1 MSNIESRVI
10 KVITW
15 CMGMPDDA
23 VKPDMTVEELGID
36 SLDIV
41 EVTLAIDEEFSIDIS
56 DEEQGSMRTV
66 QNMIDLVAKKLSA

>member
-15 CMGMPDDA
+15 CMGMPGGK
-23 VKPDMTVEELGID
+23 VRPDMTVEELGID

-41 EVTLAIDEEFSIDIS
+41 EVTLAIVLSFIGFKVFFSLLCFS
-56 DEEQGSMRTV
+56 SYAFFAFFLT
-66 QNMIDLVAKKLSA
+66 